1 MIQILR
7 AGGRTD
13 GSTRE
18 VVEEVLADLKIKMG
32 FITVHQKW
40 GKKRG
45 DKLQNFLPLESFP
58 QFQFRE
64 LRILLRGSNNCLGHT
79 YFYPIGFPLQFSHI
93 SFKFFLFTNSFAN
106 SCLHFSHIQYQVDF
120 HFFCNLSLN
129 FCNSAQNSWPIQTLL
144 RSTDRKQKSICS
156 QTLAKRKYQVR
167 NSSSI
172 FDSQALILAERNLK
186 FWRPG
191 WKHKYWRWKKIR
203 LEWTGLGNDSS
214 CMAWSALLVP
224 QVV

>member
-1 MIQILR
+1 
-7 AGGRTD
+7 
-13 GSTRE
+13 
-18 VVEEVLADLKIKMG
+18 MG

-106 SCLHFSHIQYQVDF
+106 NCLHFSHIQYQVDF

-156 QTLAKRKYQVR
+156 ETLVKRNMKLGILRLFLTAKLWFWLRGIW
-167 NSSSI
+167 SSEG
-172 FDSQALILAERNLK
+172 LAESINIGDEK
-186 FWRPG
+186 NQAG
-191 WKHKYWRWKKIR
+191 MDR
-203 LEWTGLGNDSS
+203 LREWF
-214 CMAWSALLVP
+214 
-224 QVV
+224 